1 MQQRSC
7 LSLFVVLLGLV
18 CTGCEKKTNAGP
30 PPGMATQVVV
40 VEAKRRSI
48 SETLALP
55 GNVLANEMVEIK
67 SETDGMVQEINFNEG
82 QRVEKG
88 RLLIRLDE
96 SKLAAS
102 VAEVDAN
109 FKLSEAN
116 HERGQQLLKD
126 KLISQQE
133 FDQVA
138 SSFAVNQAGLELKR
152 RQLKDARIYAS
163 FSGIVGA
170 RNVSPGQVI
179 SKNTTLTWL
188 VDLDPIKVEISV
200 PEKFLGQVKIG
211 QTIEFNVTAFPNQ
224 KFKGEVYFISPQVD
238 LGTRTALVKAL
249 IPNPELQ
256 LKPGMFASL
265 DLTLKE
271 RDQALMIPEVALIN
285 DGDKTSV
292 FIVDKDLTAQLR
304 PVRVDLRQAGQ
315 VEITSGLQG
324 GEQVIVE
331 GMQKVGPGGK
341 VKLAPPEAAAPYQA
355 TNGPP
360 AKT

>member
-1 MQQRSC
+1 MQQP
-7 LSLFVVLLGLV
+7 LSLILVAGLLGLV
-18 CTGCEKKTNAGP
+18 CAGCEKKRNAEP
-30 PPGMATQVVV
+30 PPGMVTQVVV
-40 VEAKRRSI
+40 VEAKRRPI

-67 SETDGMVQEINFNEG
+67 SETDGMVQEINFSEG

-109 FKLSEAN
+109 FKLSQSN
-116 HERGQQLLKD
+116 HERAQQLLKD

-211 QTIEFNVTAFPNQ
+211 QNIEFNVTAFPNQ

-271 RDQALMIPEVALIN
+271 RDHAIVIPEVALIN

-292 FIVDKDLTAQLR
+292 FIVDKDLNAQLR
-304 PVRVDLRQAGQ
+304 TVKVDLRLAGQ

-324 GEQVIVE
+324 GEQIIVE
-331 GMQKVGPGGK
+331 GMQKVRPGGK
-341 VKLAPPEAAAPYQA
+341 VKLAPPEAAIPYQT
-355 TNGPP
+355 TNSPST
-360 AKT
+360 KT